1 MSTVPGPDS
10 LSPAEERYRTGTK
23 ASDQLNE
30 LAKPLLARRGLAEH
44 SVPLSLSIV
53 FRKRVGL
60 LAI

>member
-30 LAKPLLARRGLAEH
+30 LAERYLAGGDSRSTLYRSPYPLFFAKG
-44 SVPLSLSIV
+44 
-53 FRKRVGL
+53 
-60 LAI
+60 